1 MNQAQVAM
9 LADPLALRWAGGL
22 LMLHVS
28 THALATIVPSKLQA
42 KPGVA
47 AHQLVIL
54 IPFAYAAVMGTS
66 LYLYDDTVAKF
77 AAGSYADRLYGWS
90 SQCWDLLRF
99 MIGFQLYDLLATT
112 LEPSL
117 RKAEHLAHHG
127 ATLIT
132 AIYGSDAARPM
143 CLYYCVFFFGIV
155 EISSVP
161 LVLVD
166 LFRQLPTLAGSPLG
180 ATLNN
185 QSRTLFAVSFLAL
198 RGVAFPAL
206 MVTSYWPDM
215 IAAYRNDDIRCS
227 YFAYGWGWFSSAFLT
242 CLQLYWTAKI
252 VRVIARGNRSGRD
265 HTATAHIET

>member
-1 MNQAQVAM
+1 
-9 LADPLALRWAGGL
+9 
-22 LMLHVS
+22 
-28 THALATIVPSKLQA
+28 
-42 KPGVA
+42 
-47 AHQLVIL
+47 
-54 IPFAYAAVMGTS
+54 
-66 LYLYDDTVAKF
+66 
-77 AAGSYADRLYGWS
+77 
-90 SQCWDLLRF
+90 LLRF

-180 ATLNN
+180 ATLNKCTGVRFRVKVRVRVRGRALTCSDAAHRVGVTLN
-185 QSRTLFAVSFLAL
+185 QERRLELCLRSHRSLTSLHFSIQHTYQPEPSLLIHAASLTHAASLACRCPRSQSRTLFAVSFLAL